1 MEMKYLV
8 LAYGAEEDWKKLSK
22 EEQQALLAA
31 DGRMREQG
39 ALVAA
44 VRTDVA
50 TVRNW
55 DGRTPE
61 VTAAPV
67 ASLPAPLAGFGIVE
81 AADLDEAVRMV
92 KDTPCA
98 RAHGYVELRPIF
110 QIDGPGYS

>member
-1 MEMKYLV
+1 MKYLV

-31 DGRMREQG
+31 DDRMREQG
-39 ALVAA
+39 GLVAA

-50 TVRNW
+50 TVRAW
-55 DGRTPE
+55 DGTPE
-61 VTAAPV
+61 VTKAPV
-67 ASLPAPLAGFGIVE
+67 ASLPAPLAGFGVIE

-110 QIDGPGYS
+110 QISGPGYP